1 MRYDMQTENNVE
13 HIDDIEKKRAFIIKS
28 IYYTI
33 ISAIMI
39 ITIKYSID
47 WLTPFIAG
55 FTIASILKPVI
66 RKAELKLRINKKLLS
81 ALIILIF
88 YATIGVLI
96 GLISVKLF
104 VSTKEVFTGL
114 PVIYKNSIEPAIY
127 EFFNFLVQWAQ
138 RLDPAIV
145 QGLNDIMISFSQSL
159 GNIISSVSSGAVSLI
174 TNMLSSVP
182 AFFVK
187 IVFSI
192 ISSFYFAMDYDVI
205 TKFMMRQ
212 LPGKTKKLIS
222 EIKLYTTQ
230 TLWKFCKAYGI
241 IISITFVELSIGFLI
256 LKVDKPFTVAALIAI
271 MDIVPVL
278 GVGGIV
284 IPWAII
290 KLFTGEISAAVGLI
304 IIYVVVLV
312 VRNIIEP
319 KVVGGQVGL
328 HPIVMLM
335 CMFAGVQIFGFL
347 GLFLLPIIIIIL
359 KNLNDSG
366 KIKIFK

>member
-1 MRYDMQTENNVE
+1 MEMKSGN
-13 HIDDIEKKRAFIIKS
+13 DIENKRAFIIKAV
-28 IYYTI
+28 YYTI
-33 ISAIMI
+33 ISIMMI
-39 ITIKYSID
+39 ATVKYSID
-47 WLTPFIAG
+47 WLMPFIVG
-55 FTIASILKPVI
+55 FTIASMLKPVI
-66 RKAELKLRINKKLLS
+66 KKAQSKIKISKKFLS
-81 ALIILIF
+81 AMIILIF
-88 YATIGVLI
+88 YGTIGVFI
-96 GLISVKLF
+96 GLILVKMF
-104 VSTKEVFTGL
+104 VSTKEIFITL
-114 PVIYKNSIEPAIY
+114 PDIYKNTIEPGIY
-127 EFFNFLVQWAQ
+127 QAFNFLVQWTS

-145 QGLNDIMISFSQSL
+145 QGLNDIITSFSQSL
-159 GNIISSVSSGAVSLI
+159 GNLISSISSGVVSLI

-205 TKFMMRQ
+205 TGFIVRQ
-212 LPGKTKKLIS
+212 LPE
-222 EIKLYTTQ
+222 EIKTSLSEVKTHTVK
-230 TLWKFCKAYGI
+230 TLWKFGKAYGI
-241 IISITFVELSIGFLI
+241 IIGITFIELSIGFLI
-256 LKVDKPFTVAALIAI
+256 LKIDKAFTIAALIAI
-271 MDIVPVL
+271 MDIIPVL

-290 KLFTGEISAAVGLI
+290 KFFTGEITVAAGLVV
-304 IIYVVVLV
+304 IYVFVLV

-319 KVVGGQVGL
+319 KVVGDQVGL

-335 CMFAGVQIFGFL
+335 CMFAGVQIFGFI

>member
-1 MRYDMQTENNVE
+1 MRYNMENKQGP
-13 HIDDIEKKRAFIIKS
+13 DIEKKRAFIIKAA
-28 IYYTI
+28 YYTI
-33 ISAIMI
+33 ISI
-39 ITIKYSID
+39 ISLGAIKYSMD
-47 WLTPFIAG
+47 WLLPFIVG
-55 FTIASILKPVI
+55 FAIASMLKPVI
-66 RKAELKLRINKKLLS
+66 KKTQSNIKMNKKFLS
-81 ALIILIF
+81 ALIIFLF
-88 YATIGVLI
+88 YGTIGVFI

-104 VSTKEVFTGL
+104 VSTKEIFTML
-114 PVIYKNSIEPAIY
+114 PNIYKNTIEPEIY
-127 EFFNFLVQWAQ
+127 QAFSILVKWTS

-145 QGLNDIMISFSQSL
+145 QGLNDIITSFSQSL
-159 GNIISSVSSGAVSLI
+159 GNIISSISSGVVGLI

-187 IVFSI
+187 VVFSI
-192 ISSFYFAMDYDVI
+192 ISSFYFAMDYDLI
-205 TKFMMRQ
+205 TEFIMRQ
-212 LPGKTKKLIS
+212 LPEKIKISIS
-222 EIKLYTTQ
+222 EVKTHTVK

-241 IISITFVELSIGFLI
+241 IIGITFIELSIGFLI
-256 LKVDKPFTVAALIAI
+256 LKVDKAFTIAALIAI

-290 KLFTGEISAAVGLI
+290 KFFTGEITMAAGLC

-319 KVVGGQVGL
+319 KVVGNQVGL
-328 HPIVMLM
+328 HPIVMLI
-335 CMFAGVQIFGFL
+335 CMFAGVQIFGFI

-366 KIKIFK
+366 KIRIFK